1 MTDHRHLIYGR
12 VNNAL
17 QVGWCE
23 CGATYSIPKEK
34 WGPPKYTEGTIRAAQ
49 WRPEA
54 SDAQ

>member
-1 MTDHRHLIYGR
+1 MPEHDRHLIFGR

-23 CGATYSIPKEK
+23 CGATYSIPREK
-34 WGPPKYTEGTIRAAQ
+34 WGPPKYTEGILRAAQ

-54 SDAQ
+54 SE